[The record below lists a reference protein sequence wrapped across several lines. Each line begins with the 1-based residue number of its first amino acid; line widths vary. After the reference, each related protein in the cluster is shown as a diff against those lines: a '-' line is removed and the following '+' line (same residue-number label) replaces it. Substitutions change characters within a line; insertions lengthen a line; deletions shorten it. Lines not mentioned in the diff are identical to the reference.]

1 MIIEYN
7 LTYSRTIRF
16 FDNIVTLPEPCVK
29 LVFKSTDYYL
39 NVLLVTI
46 NGQQRKVLVGR
57 ELDVSEF
64 FAKAGKVEISVAAVE
79 KGEVLKSW
87 TAETILVKEIDTGYE
102 AIPEVV
108 ELSAKIDTLS
118 KAVAE
123 LAKIVKEDF

>member
-1 MIIEYN
+1 MIIKYN
-7 LTYSRTIRF
+7 LSHTRTIRF
-16 FDNIVTLPEPCVK
+16 FENIIALPESVK
-29 LVFKSTDYYL
+29 LVFESDSYVI

-46 NGQQRKVLVGR
+46 NGQQRKVLAGR

-64 FAKAGKVEISVAAVE
+64 FKKAGKVEISVAAIE
-79 KGEVLKSW
+79 KGVVLKSW
-87 TAETILVKEIDTGYE
+87 TAETILVKEIDTTYQ